1 LLIGVRMRAARH
13 GWSMEQNEGRLSNV
27 LAKEMPV
34 LDHHNIRSSQRRQ
47 AFPSLAFVIL
57 S

>member
-1 LLIGVRMRAARH
+1 MLIGVRMRAARH

-34 LDHHNIRSSQRRQ
+34 LEQPGIWADITDAVNQ
-47 AFPSLAFVIL
+47 AYMRG
-57 S
+57 